1 MKWPNHPKIIFFL
14 FGSQELLL
22 QRYEK
27 IVFIISRPPSQSLR
41 VPGTAKFGA
50 PTPRPA
56 GGAGGAKPPKMGFCS
71 GGTRGAKK
79 CEKRAFLGQKR
90 AKNDDF

>member
-1 MKWPNHPKIIFFL
+1 VFLDCVRGSGQDSPPNL
-14 FGSQELLL
+14 AS
-22 QRYEK
+22 R
-27 IVFIISRPPSQSLR
+27 RPPGSRDVRGS
-41 VPGTAKFGA
+41 
-50 PTPRPA
+50 
-56 GGAGGAKPPKMGFCS
+56 GGAKPPKMGFCS